1 MDLKE
6 TWELRVYSSWYLLG
20 DEGGRGKNQ
29 GCSGFWFGRLSRLVL
44 CSELGITGRRSS
56 LGTEEN
62 EPHCGHVG
70 FSNLWTSPVEL
81 SDCLSVLWVWGY
93 LWSQPGW
100 KWLLWGCVEW
110 EESLKQCLHTFCV
123 RSQMAALLRIV
134 GHTVQNYSMCC
145 GSTEA
150 ATDDTQVGMNV
161 IPWKLIVHTEI
172 WILYNYHISLNI
184 ILPLIFVIVQP
195 FKTVQVQSYFVEHMK
210 KSDEPDMSY
219 EP

>member
-1 MDLKE
+1 
-6 TWELRVYSSWYLLG
+6 
-20 DEGGRGKNQ
+20 
-29 GCSGFWFGRLSRLVL
+29 
-44 CSELGITGRRSS
+44 
-56 LGTEEN
+56 
-62 EPHCGHVG
+62 
-70 FSNLWTSPVEL
+70 
-81 SDCLSVLWVWGY
+81 
-93 LWSQPGW
+93 
-100 KWLLWGCVEW
+100 
-110 EESLKQCLHTFCV
+110 
-123 RSQMAALLRIV
+123 
-134 GHTVQNYSMCC
+134 MCC